1 MVNRTWAQ
9 LFGRGFVNPIDD
21 MHEDAIASHP
31 ELLDALTKEFVAS
44 GFDLKHLTRS
54 ICTSQAYQRTSKASG
69 TDSDPALFARM
80 AVKVMTPEQ
89 LFDSLGRVTGF
100 DRLQERARARAP
112 KRPNGGGPRDQFVQ
126 FFLAGA
132 EQANA
137 TEYEAGIPQA
147 LKLMN
152 SRIVGNPLAVRQ
164 LVPPGSRPVEAFE
177 AIYLAA
183 LSRKPTDEEVRR
195 LREYVARVGTPA
207 EAYSD
212 ILWAV
217 LNSSEFTTVR

>member
-1 MVNRTWAQ
+1 V
-9 LFGRGFVNPIDD
+9 
-21 MHEDAIASHP
+21 
-31 ELLDALTKEFVAS
+31 
-44 GFDLKHLTRS
+44 
-54 ICTSQAYQRTSKASG
+54 CTSQAYQRTSKASG
-69 TDSDPALFARM
+69 AETDPAFFARRT
-80 AVKVMTPEQ
+80 VKVMSPEQ
-89 LFDSLGRVTGF
+89 LFDSLAQVTGF
-100 DRLQERARARAP
+100 DRLQGRVRPQAP
-112 KRPNGGGPRDQFVQ
+112 MRPNGGGPRDQFVQ

-152 SRIVGNPLAVRQ
+152 SRIVGNPAALRGIA
-164 LVPPGSRPVEAFE
+164 PPGSKPVEVFE

-183 LSRKPTDEEVRR
+183 LSRKPTTAEIEK
-195 LREYVARVGTPA
+195 LKEYVARIGTPM

>member
-1 MVNRTWAQ
+1 
-9 LFGRGFVNPIDD
+9 
-21 MHEDAIASHP
+21 
-31 ELLDALTKEFVAS
+31 LLDTLTKEFVAS

-69 TDSDPALFARM
+69 TETDPALFSRM

-89 LFDSLGRVTGF
+89 LFDSLGQVTGF
-100 DRLQERARARAP
+100 DRLQEKARAKAP

-164 LVPPGSRPVEAFE
+164 IVPPGSRPVEAFE

-195 LREYVARVGTPA
+195 LREYVAKVGTPA
-207 EAYSD
+207 EAYGD